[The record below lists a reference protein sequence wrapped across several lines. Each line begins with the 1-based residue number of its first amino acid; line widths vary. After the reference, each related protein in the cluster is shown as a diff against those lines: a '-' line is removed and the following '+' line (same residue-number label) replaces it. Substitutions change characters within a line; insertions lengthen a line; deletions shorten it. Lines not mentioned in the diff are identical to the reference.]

1 MDNRR
6 TKRTLQKCFRYV
18 SEDHIIAKCPKPPK
32 ENKKRRKKV
41 RFSEIGYFAL
51 QKEYDNGDNNN
62 DQYIYAYM
70 ACMPDNEKS

>member
-32 ENKKRRKKV
+32 ENEKRKIQV
-41 RFSEIGYFAL
+41 HFNEIGNCAS
-51 QKEYDNGDNNN
+51 QKEFENEKNNHN
-62 DQYIYAYM
+62 QYIYEFIARMSNY
-70 ACMPDNEKS
+70 DK